1 MERQTTS
8 WVVVGCRQQ
17 SRESALSAIHELQR
31 DFTSKKTWAHPSS
44 LGVRPFRLSPF
55 DFRLRLARLRRG
67 MRGAAPVPVTFFLL
81 AQKEK
86 SPKKKGAPARRRK
99 PGQT

>member
-1 MERQTTS
+1 
-8 WVVVGCRQQ
+8 
-17 SRESALSAIHELQR
+17 
-31 DFTSKKTWAHPSS
+31 
-44 LGVRPFRLSPF
+44 
-55 DFRLRLARLRRG
+55 
-67 MRGAAPVPVTFFLL
+67 VPVTFFLL